1 MESQQHTVHT
11 GSFDT
16 FFHESGAECA
26 APNAA
31 PILLLHGSGPG
42 ANAMSN
48 WQFALPFL
56 GESYHCLAPDIAGFG
71 LSTYP
76 NPPRGAAAWIE
87 IWVAQMIAFLDVLNL
102 EKVHLVGNSMGGG
115 VAMHL
120 VHHYPE
126 RFDHVV
132 LMGAVGAPFT
142 ATEGLKRGWGY
153 YNTGTK
159 EELAFLVRKFL
170 HNPDI
175 LGGDVDA
182 IAANRYQFVMQDS
195 VRHQFE
201 AMFPGD
207 TQKHINAFVLSPE
220 NLQKITN
227 PILATHAREDF
238 FIPLTTSE
246 YMVKHLPN
254 AQMHVFSQCGHW
266 IQIEQR
272 KAFNNL
278 VKLFL
283 DGGLDQK

>member
-1 MESQQHTVHT
+1 MRSIRT

-16 FFHESGAECA
+16 FFHESGAA
-26 APNAA
+26 NSANAA
-31 PILLLHGSGPG
+31 PVLLLHGSGPG

-56 GESYHCLAPDIAGFG
+56 GESYHCFAPDIAGFG
-71 LSTYP
+71 LSTHP
-76 NPPRGAAAWIE
+76 HPPQGATAWIE
-87 IWVAQMIAFLDVLNL
+87 IWVAQMIALLDALGL

-120 VHHYPE
+120 VSRHPE

-195 VRHQFE
+195 VRRQFE

-207 TQKHINAFVLSPE
+207 TQTHINAFVLSPE
-220 NLQKITN
+220 SLKKITH
-227 PILATHAREDF
+227 PVLATHAREDF
-238 FIPLTTSE
+238 FIPLATSE

-272 KAFNNL
+272 NAFNNL
-278 VKLFL
+278 VKLFF
-283 DGGLDQK
+283 DGGLDQA

>member
-1 MESQQHTVHT
+1 MNNEQRKVRT

-16 FFHESGAECA
+16 FFHESGSPDAT
-26 APNAA
+26 

-56 GESYHCLAPDIAGFG
+56 GENYHCFAPDIAGFG

-76 NPPRGAAAWIE
+76 SPPQGAAAWIE
-87 IWVAQMIAFLDVLNL
+87 IWVAQMVAFLDALKL
-102 EKVHLVGNSMGGG
+102 KKVHLVGNSMGGG

-120 VHHYPE
+120 VSRHPE

-207 TQKHINAFVLSPE
+207 TQTHINAFVLPPE
-220 NLQKITN
+220 SLQKITN

-278 VKLFL
+278 VKLFF
-283 DGGLDQK
+283 DGGLDQN